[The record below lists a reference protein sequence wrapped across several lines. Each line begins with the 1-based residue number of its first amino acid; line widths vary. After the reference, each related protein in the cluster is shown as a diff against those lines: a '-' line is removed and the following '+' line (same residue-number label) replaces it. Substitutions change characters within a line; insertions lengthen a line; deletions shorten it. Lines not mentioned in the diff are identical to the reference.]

1 MVTPEVYLGNPVIV
15 TLEGATPA
23 SLLQVHAF
31 CLPELLFLS
40 FLEEL

>member
-1 MVTPEVYLGNPVIV
+1 MVTPEVYLGNPVTV
-15 TLEGATPA
+15 ALEGATPT
-23 SLLQVHAF
+23 SSLQVRAF